1 MAEPSDL
8 FLDLSFLRNQ
18 HPFAD
23 EALDGIEKAAGSL
36 KRFMPAYA
44 VERRRLIEMIRDL
57 ASQTSVQMAIG
68 QVAGLAARTATQGA
82 FALPELLFDLG
93 ECGGDCDDPLSR
105 DVVDNLMG
113 AGLALRRWQEAAQ
126 TQMELGAR
134 ERVADA
140 GFGRGVEGSSSIE
153 RWYFPIDVLRDALPA
168 LETLLRVRLGSRFPG
183 LMLGAPGAS
192 SGDVLHVHDALFRL
206 VFQSAWRLSDDGLTM
221 VGVPRTDDELA
232 APTRFTVA
240 EIAGA
245 ADVPEGVT
253 RALLVPLTARVS
265 DEANRSPLD
274 RAHPFRSDHPFAET
288 PLVEDGGDYLV
299 VAEPF
304 QIGSALISYVER
316 SWMASADRD
325 AYNDARSTWLEES
338 VAQRVGSAWG
348 LEVLRNVKWS
358 TPSASGE
365 VDVSFAAGRLG
376 SAIECKSHRFPTARP
391 ADVSRRP
398 AEQLERLDSALAGD
412 DPITFDVSQASDRER
427 FETVIS
433 APHQIRIVVL
443 GSDFTTRT
451 PSLGFGA
458 VPPGVDAPLFLSLA
472 DLFLIASTLD
482 RDDAMAYLV
491 ARYVHR
497 RDELAA
503 RSDEEVFLSSWIET
517 GYGSAT
523 REDLLDRNKS
533 RKVTDRFGSVS
544 SFLAWRNIF
553 AAFGVDRPRRL
564 SPNTPAGLKRLIDD
578 LRASGASDPY
588 AEFLLRSVWEDIGEP
603 LIRNSRMVSSGQ
615 ASVTWV
621 AAENV
626 SAGVLTVLGLGV
638 GELEVADAQLRKEA
652 QANLDAE
659 LDSVCLTATAGV
671 VTLSWDERG
680 HRARVRYLTNPRALL
695 HPSRDYRPPLRWTGP
710 TPGRNDACWCGSG
723 QKFKRCRLS
732 HRPVGPAI
740 ED

>member
-1 MAEPSDL
+1 M

-18 HPFAD
+18 HPLAD
-23 EALDGIEKAAGSL
+23 QALDGIEEAAGSL
-36 KRFMPAYA
+36 KRFMAAYA
-44 VERRRLIEMIRDL
+44 GERRRLMELIQEL
-57 ASQTSVQMAIG
+57 ASQTSAEMAIG
-68 QVAGLAARTATQGA
+68 QVAGLTARTATQGA
-82 FALPELLFDLG
+82 FGLPELLFDL
-93 ECGGDCDDPLSR
+93 ELSGGDR
-105 DVVDNLMG
+105 DERLPRGVVDNLVG

-134 ERVADA
+134 ERAADG
-140 GFGRGVEGSSSIE
+140 GFGRGVEGASSIE
-153 RWYFPIDVLRDALPA
+153 RWYFPIDVLRDALPT
-168 LETLLRVRLGSRFPG
+168 LETLLRDRLGSHFPG
-183 LMLGAPGAS
+183 LMLCSPGVS
-192 SGDVLHVHDALFRL
+192 SGEVLRVHDALFRL
-206 VFQSAWRLSDDGLTM
+206 VFQGAWRPSDDGLAM

-232 APTRFTVA
+232 APTRFSIS
-240 EIAGA
+240 EIARE
-245 ADVPEGVT
+245 ADVPDGVT
-253 RALLVPLTARVS
+253 RALLAPLTTRVAGKAS
-265 DEANRSPLD
+265 VSPLD
-274 RAHPFRSDHPFAET
+274 RAHPFRSDHPFAEA
-288 PLVEDGGDYLV
+288 PLVADRGDRLV

-325 AYNDARSTWLEES
+325 AYNEARSTWLEES
-338 VAQRVGSAWG
+338 VAQRLGTAWG
-348 LEVLRNVKWS
+348 LEVVRNVKWN
-358 TPSASGE
+358 TRSASGE

-376 SAIECKSHRFPTARP
+376 AAIECKSHRFPTARP

-412 DPITFDVSQASDRER
+412 EPITIVGAETSHRER
-427 FETVIS
+427 FETLIK
-433 APHQIRIVVL
+433 APHQLRIVVL

-451 PSLGFGA
+451 PFLGFGA
-458 VPPGVDAPLFLSLA
+458 VPPDVDAPLFLSLA

-523 REDLLDRNKS
+523 PEDLLDRNKS

-544 SFLAWRNIF
+544 AFLAWRNIF
-553 AAFGVDRPRRL
+553 AAFGVEAPRRL
-564 SPNTPAGLKRLIDD
+564 SPNTPAGLKRLIED
-578 LRASGASDPY
+578 LRATGASDPY
-588 AEFLLRSVWEDIGEP
+588 AEFLLRSVWDEVGEP
-603 LIRNSRMVSSGQ
+603 LIRNSRMVFAGR
-615 ASVTWV
+615 AAVTWV
-621 AAENV
+621 AAENM

-638 GELEVADAQLRKEA
+638 GDLDLADAQLRQEA

-659 LDSVCLTATAGV
+659 LETICLTATAVV
-671 VTLSWDERG
+671 VTLSWDERE
-680 HRARVRYLTNPRALL
+680 HRARIRYLTNPRPLL
-695 HPSRDYRPPLRWTGP
+695 HPSKDYRPPLRWTGP

-732 HRPVGPAI
+732 HRPERPAI
-740 ED
+740 QD